1 MVTQFHTLLHF
12 VTLFPMILSLSAS
25 VAASIRIMGVS
36 KSHLLSIYACKRI
49 SHKPLQRGLYTH
61 AILNP
66 PVYGSV
72 RSVNNQFHTVYMI
85 FLYGPCCTY

>member
-12 VTLFPMILSLSAS
+12 VTLFSTIWSPTAC
-25 VAASIRIMGVS
+25 VAASTSIQGVS

-72 RSVNNQFHTVYMI
+72 RSVNNQFHTFYMI
-85 FLYGPCCTY
+85 FLYGPCC